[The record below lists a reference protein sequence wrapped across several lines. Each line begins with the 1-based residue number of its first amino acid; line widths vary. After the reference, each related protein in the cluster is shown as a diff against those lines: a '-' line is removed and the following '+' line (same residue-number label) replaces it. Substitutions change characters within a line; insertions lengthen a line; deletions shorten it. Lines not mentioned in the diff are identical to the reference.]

1 MPPTSDDGVRWLD
14 RIAGAIRSSDAS
26 CAITLGLHMEDLED
40 DRRIGPTE
48 AARVCDFLCMHGYP
62 IYAPWCRGPTD
73 PELVAFLAD
82 ITRWLAGTEKD
93 VLFAEFGAP
102 TRNGDPEAER
112 ATALLSEDEAA
123 RYTERAYRRL
133 QSAGA
138 IGGLVWCYADYDRAI
153 WSEPPLDR
161 APHERH
167 FGLWRADG
175 SAKPAAAA
183 LAEWSG
189 RPRAALGPPRWSASD
204 RREFEQAPRETLIRL
219 YRAYTAA
226 SPLARP
232 VL

>member
-1 MPPTSDDGVRWLD
+1 
-14 RIAGAIRSSDAS
+14 
-26 CAITLGLHMEDLED
+26 MEDLED
-40 DRRIGPTE
+40 DRRIGPAE
-48 AARVCDFLCMHGYP
+48 AARVCDVLCMHGYP
-62 IYAPWCRGPTD
+62 IYASWCRGPTD

-82 ITRWLAGTEKD
+82 ITRWLGGRD

-112 ATALLSEDEAA
+112 ASSLLTEDEAA
-123 RYTERAYRRL
+123 RYIERAFARL
-133 QSAGA
+133 HAAGTV
-138 IGGLVWCYADYDRAI
+138 GGLVWCYADYDRAI

-189 RPRAALGPPRWSASD
+189 KPQAAPRTPPWSESD
-204 RREFEQAPRETLIRL
+204 RRAFQRAPRETLIRL
-219 YRAYTAA
+219 YRAYTDAV
-226 SPLARP
+226 SLARP